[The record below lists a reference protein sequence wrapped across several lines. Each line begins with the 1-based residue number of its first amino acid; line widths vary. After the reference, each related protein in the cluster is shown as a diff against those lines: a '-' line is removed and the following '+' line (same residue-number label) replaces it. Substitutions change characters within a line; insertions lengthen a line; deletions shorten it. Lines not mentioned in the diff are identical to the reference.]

1 MIAQYIRIDDDAW
14 DLVVYYD
21 VTKDDFVRI
30 VDSLEEIGCSKNDIE
45 IAIDTLKNKNTGL
58 TYSDTER
65 RISVMCISEA
75 TSPDQFIS
83 TAIHEADHVQA
94 HICQYYNVELDSER
108 AAYLI
113 GYIVRRMYKILKIY
127 V

>member
-75 TSPDQFIS
+75 TSPD
-83 TAIHEADHVQA
+83 
-94 HICQYYNVELDSER
+94 
-108 AAYLI
+108 
-113 GYIVRRMYKILKIY
+113 
-127 V
+127 

>member
-30 VDSLEEIGCSKNDIE
+30 VDALEEIECSKDDIE
-45 IAIDTLKNKNTGL
+45 KALDTLSNKNTGL

-65 RISVMCISEA
+65 RISIVCISEA

-94 HICQYYNVELDSER
+94 HICQHYNVKLDSEK

-113 GYIVRRMYKILKIY
+113 GYIVRRMYKILRIY

>member
-30 VDSLEEIGCSKNDIE
+30 VDALEEIECSKDDIE
-45 IAIDTLKNKNTGL
+45 KALDTLNNKNTGL

-65 RISVMCISEA
+65 RISIVCISEA
-75 TSPDQFIS
+75 TSPD
-83 TAIHEADHVQA
+83 
-94 HICQYYNVELDSER
+94 
-108 AAYLI
+108 
-113 GYIVRRMYKILKIY
+113 
-127 V
+127 